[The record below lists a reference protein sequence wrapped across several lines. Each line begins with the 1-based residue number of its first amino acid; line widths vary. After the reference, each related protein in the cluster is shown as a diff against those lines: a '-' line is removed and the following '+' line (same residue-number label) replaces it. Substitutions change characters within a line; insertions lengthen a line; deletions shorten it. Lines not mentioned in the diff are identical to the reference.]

1 MGSSQLSKSTI
12 DSITKLKPKPLT
24 CFQKAK
30 SFILIFFLV
39 LPVRSLPI
47 TTDVVTDSLLLD
59 DLHSEWTSTNS
70 SKKKKRGSTD
80 DASEFVL

>member
-24 CFQKAK
+24 YFQKAK
-30 SFILIFFLV
+30 SFILIFFLL

-70 SKKKKRGSTD
+70 SKKKKGGSTD
-80 DASEFVL
+80 DASEFFL